1 MKIKNKKGIGKWNR
15 VRSPIKHRRGAIDL
29 RPNNTEEMSAVRL
42 SGRVEKQDLNLEIMK
57 ERSQE

>member
-15 VRSPIKHRRGAIDL
+15 VRSPIKPRRGVIDL
-29 RPNNTEEMSAVRL
+29 KPNNREEMRAVRL